1 MTKTVE
7 IPHRPR
13 EIKVETKSRE
23 SSQSPP
29 LVLKYLEA
37 LPAEKELT
45 FLVEVVD
52 KPSSPKGSQL
62 FKVPKII
69 AENPGKNNSNI
80 ASVVKDEIPEFDPL
94 FEEDFDEIEDD
105 EEEDCLRII
114 EEKII
119 DVSTL
124 PGKQCQ

>member
-1 MTKTVE
+1 MTKTVKE
-7 IPHRPR
+7 VPRPIS

-37 LPAEKELT
+37 LPPEKELT
-45 FLVEVVD
+45 LLVEVVNKVPND
-52 KPSSPKGSQL
+52 SEL

-69 AENPGKNNSNI
+69 AENPVKNLVV
-80 ASVVKDEIPEFDPL
+80 ASVVKDEIPDFDPI
-94 FEEDFDEIEDD
+94 FEELEEEVEEDE

>member
-7 IPHRPR
+7 IPRPT

-37 LPAEKELT
+37 LPPEKELT

-52 KPSSPKGSQL
+52 KPSESPKGSL

-69 AENPGKNNSNI
+69 AENPTKNNSNI
-80 ASVVKDEIPEFDPL
+80 ASVVKDEIPDQFDPL
-94 FEEDFDEIEDD
+94 FEEEFEDED
-105 EEEDCLRII
+105 EEDCLRII